1 MKRLL
6 SAIAKISLS
15 LALVSVMTLN
25 SVAANAPRL
34 SKDELLQMLD
44 NPELVV
50 ADVRTGRDWMSSE
63 FKIKGAVRVDYR
75 QVVSWASKY
84 GKDNIIVFYCA

>member
-1 MKRLL
+1 MKTLL
-6 SAIAKISLS
+6 SAISKISLS
-15 LALVSVMTLN
+15 LALVSIMTMN

-34 SKDELLQMLD
+34 SKDDLRQMLD
-44 NPELVV
+44 NPKVV
-50 ADVRTGRDWMSSE
+50 VVDVRTGRDWNSSE

-84 GKDNIIVFYCA
+84 DKDKIIVFYCA